1 MPMPAEADS
10 PPARACELVGR
21 FLYHFS
27 RIETEL
33 NAAVAKLFKLDEA
46 SADIL
51 TANIDFARKL
61 NIVRSAVHEQNAS
74 PHEKWLTNEIKETFV
89 GVLAMNTE
97 RQIVAHSSFRSHP
110 DGGVV
115 FTRTMAREKLAR
127 SEVVWDEDKF
137 AKFFKRMKEL
147 ERGLDKVLR
156 HIEPHVPKLDFSD
169 PRNSGYLAIL

>member
-1 MPMPAEADS
+1 MPMPDEIDN

-27 RIETEL
+27 RLETDL

-46 SADIL
+46 SADIV

-61 NIVRSAVHEQNAS
+61 YIVRSAVHEQNAS
-74 PHEKWLTNEIKETFV
+74 PHEKWLTSEIKEAFD

-97 RQIVAHSSFRSHP
+97 RQIVAHSSFGSHP
-110 DGGVV
+110 EGGVV
-115 FTRTMAREKLAR
+115 FTRTTAREKLAR
-127 SEVVWDEDKF
+127 SEVVWGEDKF
-137 AKFFKRMKEL
+137 AKFFKRMQEL
-147 ERGLDKVLR
+147 EQELDKVLR
-156 HIEPHVPKLDFSD
+156 HIEPYVPKFDFSD